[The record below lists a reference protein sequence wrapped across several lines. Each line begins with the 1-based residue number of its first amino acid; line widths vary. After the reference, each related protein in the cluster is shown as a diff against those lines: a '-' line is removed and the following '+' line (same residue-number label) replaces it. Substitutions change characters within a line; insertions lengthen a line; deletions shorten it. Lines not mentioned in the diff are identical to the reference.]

1 MGFANRNRDLV
12 EPTCVDEVIVEVL
25 AETQAIAGVSGK
37 ERVIEVTYPSISAT
51 ALGRLIGSIC
61 FSIPLRIGGIPLSC
75 LLFGLPMAPLG
86 ALIYLS
92 QKVLGNRYILTNKS
106 VEIRK
111 SIGINLVDRVELAN
125 LADITVTTL
134 DGQEFS
140 RAGNLQLR
148 DAKGSVLATL
158 NGVVWPERL
167 RSAIL
172 EARQARVSND
182 AALAQIQARK

>member
-1 MGFANRNRDLV
+1 
-12 EPTCVDEVIVEVL
+12 VIVEVL

-37 ERVIEVTYPSISAT
+37 ERVIEVTYPSIAAT
-51 ALGRLIGSIC
+51 GLGRLIGTIC
-61 FSIPLRIGGIPLSC
+61 SSIPLKIGGVPLSC
-75 LLFGLPMAPLG
+75 LLFGLPLAPLG

-92 QKVLGNRYILTNKS
+92 QKVLGDRYILTNKS

-111 SIGINLVDRVELAN
+111 SIGSNLVGRVELSS
-125 LADITVTTL
+125 LADITVSVL
-134 DGQEFS
+134 GGQEFS

-148 DAKGSVLATL
+148 DSKGSILTTL

-167 RSAIL
+167 KSAIL

-182 AALAQIQARK
+182 AAFAQIQARK